1 MENKLWLNCHFGS
14 RVNIGLYFKK
24 CVAFWP
30 ITRQLRTAIELYREA
45 IRFTAKS
52 KVQNSFYAAIQRE
65 CLDE

>member
-1 MENKLWLNCHFGS
+1 MESKLWLNCHFGS
-14 RVNIGLYFKK
+14 RVNIALKKKKMCGL
-24 CVAFWP
+24 